1 MGSEKRG
8 GNIAPLRL
16 RVHNAK
22 PDVIIVT
29 ETRIEDRGYDG
40 KGVFRG
46 YKSLQNSSTGRRAG
60 GVMVFVKRDFNV
72 INGTVRNSR
81 DGHYTIAAYE
91 YKGERY
97 IIGGIYGN
105 CTNSDGI
112 SAEIFQTYTEWHRE
126 LKMRL
131 GNIYS
136 IIGGDFNLKL
146 DLSNNFKPRTTAIL
160 RDFMLEFDLKDAG
173 EESKKPTWRRPHL
186 PKSKSRIDYIIY
198 SGVIHKNSLTT
209 TWGRMD
215 HAEILGE
222 FSIGEKKE
230 YRPLLKDWV
239 LATEEF
245 LEQAP
250 KIIQDVLLDHD
261 THYKYRSYIDRE
273 RYINNRRPREYENE
287 LDVTDKNEGIF
298 NSHIL
303 MLIINRLVALQ
314 RRVQGDVIRRGKK
327 TLQQINQDIGD
338 AYLEYDTLAE
348 GDEREAEVKEK
359 ILDLKAKLRDY
370 TDNVEQA
377 KRIRIENFYTNNMGK
392 NKAASFLHCLKSTW
406 EFCDANEFFPCR

>member
-1 MGSEKRG
+1 MAQGTKDE
-8 GNIAPLRL
+8 
-16 RVHNAK
+16 
-22 PDVIIVT
+22 
-29 ETRIEDRGYDG
+29 
-40 KGVFRG
+40 
-46 YKSLQNSSTGRRAG
+46 AG
-60 GVMVFVKRDFNV
+60 
-72 INGTVRNSR
+72 
-81 DGHYTIAAYE
+81 E
-91 YKGERY
+91 Y
-97 IIGGIYGN
+97 
-105 CTNSDGI
+105 
-112 SAEIFQTYTEWHRE
+112 IFCH
-126 LKMRL
+126 
-131 GNIYS
+131 
-136 IIGGDFNLKL
+136 GGDFNLKL
-146 DLSNNFKPRTTAIL
+146 DISNNFKPRTTAIL
-160 RDFMLEFDLKDAG
+160 RDFMLEFDLKDTG
-173 EESKKPTWRRPHL
+173 EEDKKPTWRRPHL

-198 SGVIHKNSLTT
+198 SGVIHRNSLTT

-215 HAEILGE
+215 HAEILGD

-250 KIIQDVLLDHD
+250 KNIQDVLLDHD
-261 THYKYRSYIDRE
+261 THYKHRSYIDKE

-338 AYLEYDTLAE
+338 AYLEYDTLVE
-348 GDEREAEVKEK
+348 GDAREAEAREK

-377 KRIRIENFYTNNMGK
+377 KRIRIDNFCTNNMGK
-392 NKAASFLHCLKSTW
+392 IKLPLS
-406 EFCDANEFFPCR
+406 